1 MLPKRK
7 RQSSKKRKTTLEIKN
22 FVGGS
27 NLLLDEAR
35 LKTNEAKQATN
46 LIQVEDG
53 LWKPRWGT
61 AHYTATLPFAC
72 DGAKEYVKSDG
83 STELIAVAGG
93 HVWKS
98 TDGGA
103 WTEIEEA

>member
-1 MLPKRK
+1 MLPKR
-7 RQSSKKRKTTLEIKN
+7 RTSRGNKRKVTLEIKD
-22 FVGGS
+22 FKGGS

-35 LKTNEAKQATN
+35 LKLNESKQATN

-53 LWKPRWGT
+53 LWKTRWGT
-61 AHYTATLPFAC
+61 AYYTAELPFTC
-72 DGAKEYVKSDG
+72 DGAKEYVTASG
-83 STELIAVAGG
+83 TTELIAVAGG

-98 TDGGA
+98 IDGGS

>member
-1 MLPKRK
+1 MLRRRRPRSSGRRK
-7 RQSSKKRKTTLEIKN
+7 VTLEIKN
-22 FVGGS
+22 FKGGS

-35 LKTNEAKQATN
+35 LRPDEAKQATN

-61 AHYTATLPFAC
+61 AYYTSQLHFTC
-72 DGAKEYVKSDG
+72 DGAKEYVKADG
-83 STELIAVAGG
+83 TTELIAVAGG

-98 TDGGA
+98 TDGGS
-103 WTEIEEA
+103 WTEVEEA